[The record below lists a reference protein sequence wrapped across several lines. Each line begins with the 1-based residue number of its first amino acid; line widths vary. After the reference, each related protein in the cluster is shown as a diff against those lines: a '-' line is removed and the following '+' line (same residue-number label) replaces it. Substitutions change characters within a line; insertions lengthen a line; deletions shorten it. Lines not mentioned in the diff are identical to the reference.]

1 MKLVNIS
8 KEEFKKFDKKDY
20 VKFKKNRYEYDVLV
34 EDKVE
39 FARKYD
45 AQIIDK
51 PTIEDIMLIYI
62 KGEK

>member
-1 MKLVNIS
+1 M
-8 KEEFKKFDKKDY
+8 
-20 VKFKKNRYEYDVLV
+20 KFKRNRYEYDILV